1 MTIFK
6 ASVFMITNFAQLL
19 QASTEQDQPQRLLF
33 LFAKA
38 ESSKKKKSKKQQNGA
53 ISPVMCVDKL
63 PEDIESFQS
72 LVKEADEISK
82 EWDFVI
88 IAGLSGQNGVTP
100 STEDADPYL
109 NQMTNHLASGG
120 DLSQYVIFDR
130 EDSPVIV
137 SAG

>member
-1 MTIFK
+1 
-6 ASVFMITNFAQLL
+6 MITNFAQLL
-19 QASTEQDQPQRLLF
+19 QVSTEQDQPQRLLF

-38 ESSKKKKSKKQQNGA
+38 ENDNPKKKKKKQQRGA

-88 IAGLSGQNGVTP
+88 IAGLSGQNGVVP

-130 EDSPVIV
+130 EDSPVVV